1 MKNEETLASY
11 NLTYNDVFGMNV
23 TYKLSGIHVPT
34 DVYDKGTFDLYFYP
48 ASLTGWHQFDVNISY
63 IYCWRWIDM
72 DSKYTV
78 EF

>member
-34 DVYDKGTFDLYFYP
+34 DVYDKGTFDLYFYS
-48 ASLTGWHQFDVNISY
+48 ASLTG
-63 IYCWRWIDM
+63 
-72 DSKYTV
+72 
-78 EF
+78 